1 MIDEQLLQILACPE
15 DKSPVRLAED
25 ALIAELNAAIAAGRV
40 QNRAGHAV
48 TEAVDGGLVRA
59 DGAWL
64 YPIRDDIPVM
74 LVEEAIPLPPPQ
86 AG

>member
-1 MIDEQLLQILACPE
+1 MIDAQLLEILACPE
-15 DKSPVRLAED
+15 DKTPVHLAGD
-25 ALIAELNAAIAAGRV
+25 ALVKDVNAAIAAGTM
-40 QNRAGHAV
+40 QNRAGGVV
-48 TEAVDGGLVRA
+48 TEPIDGGLVRE

-74 LVEEAIPLPPPQ
+74 LIDEALPLPPK